1 MKIKETTKIPLSK
14 QSQLIQLVAD
24 TLHPLKHSELPS
36 LCLKLGLEPGENSE
50 AHNSKKNYVK
60 TRLKKV
66 DESTLLNVSRRVS
79 AEFAN
84 YSLSEFLALLDEE
97 FDEIM
102 VSEITRSEIL
112 QKLNAV
118 SLFGD
123 LNIQSKLAVV
133 FPEFVELWQYNE
145 GMAGLMGK
153 RYDVGSNSELLR
165 QAGALECS
173 VTRFFQL
180 LELLVSPN
188 VRKGDE
194 QANLVAEL
202 NKLLRVDG
210 FVLQREKLVSGHP
223 VFSIAKLAGGVT
235 GTPKNLIFAAN
246 GPKPELVFADA
257 INNDIRIVKNEEFC
271 LIFDR
276 PIGTSGLSKGD
287 LLAWWRDLQQLDD
300 VVEAWKSLVKRLY
313 ESLDSQGEK
322 NFFTNYY
329 KLFKRKDDDFP
340 MLIPQVYLH
349 YDPYTIKQ
357 LAGQKRLPRQRMD
370 FLILFSDST
379 RVVIEVDGKQHFSK
393 DDKPSLPLYSEMMS
407 ADRDLRL
414 AGYEIY
420 RFGADE
426 LVGPESDALIQKFL
440 LALMTKHSL

>member
-1 MKIKETTKIPLSK
+1 MKIKETTQIPLAK
-14 QSQLIQLVAD
+14 QGLLIQLVAD
-24 TLHPLKHSELPS
+24 TLHQLNHGELPS
-36 LCLKLGLEPGENSE
+36 LCVKLGLEPGENSE
-50 AHNSKKNYVK
+50 AYSSKKKYVK
-60 TRLKKV
+60 NRLKKV
-66 DESTLLNVSRRVS
+66 DEGTLLGISRRVN
-79 AEFAN
+79 AEFFH
-84 YSLSEFLALLDEE
+84 YSLSEFIALLDEE
-97 FDEIM
+97 CDDIV

-112 QKLNAV
+112 KKLDDI

-123 LNIQSKLAVV
+123 LNIKSKLAAV
-133 FPEFVELWQYNE
+133 FPDFVEVWEYNQ
-145 GMAGLMGK
+145 GMAEAFGE
-153 RYDVGSNSELLR
+153 RYEVGSNSNLLR

-173 VTRFFQL
+173 ATRFFQL

-188 VRKGDE
+188 VRRGDE
-194 QANLVAEL
+194 QANLVADL
-202 NKLLRVDG
+202 NKLLRIDG
-210 FVLQREKLVSGHP
+210 FVLQRDKVVSGHP

-329 KLFKRKDDDFP
+329 KLFKKKDDDFP

-393 DDKPSLPLYSEMMS
+393 DGKPSLQLYSEMMS